1 MEKRKDSTA
10 ICFNHLRELHNKN
23 LKGSSLQILLQ
34 AQALFAAEHSSAIAC
49 FLTELKTAHI

>member
-10 ICFNHLRELHNKN
+10 ICFNHLRELLNKN
-23 LKGSSLQILLQ
+23 LKGLQ
-34 AQALFAAEHSSAIAC
+34 AQAVFAAEHSIAIAC